1 MKKAVLGLKP
11 FGLHM
16 PQELG
21 ELWQATTSSVANT
34 ALEVAIR
41 VQTGEAAAGGVVVIG
56 ATNRPADL
64 DVGVLR
70 RLERR
75 VYVPLPDLPTRR
87 AFLSVVLAAQATS
100 LTDAD
105 LDAIAAATAG
115 YSGSD
120 IASLCKEAAMR
131 PIRELRPEQLVTV
144 ALASLRPLERADFE
158 KAAGVVKASVQPGT
172 LQSFEDWNAKFGI
185 HMSSLS

>member
-1 MKKAVLGLKP
+1 ML
-11 FGLHM
+11 M
-16 PQELG
+16 
-21 ELWQATTSSVANT
+21 
-34 ALEVAIR
+34 
-41 VQTGEAAAGGVVVIG
+41 QTGEAAAEGVIVIG

-64 DVGVLR
+64 DNGVLR

-87 AFLSVVLAAQATS
+87 ALLSVVLATQATS

-105 LDAIAAATAG
+105 LDAIARASAG

-131 PIRELRPEQLVTV
+131 PIRELKPEQLATV
-144 ALASLRPLERADFE
+144 VAASLRPLARTDFE
-158 KAAGVVKASVQPGT
+158 KAAGVVKASVQPAM
-172 LQSFEDWNAKFGI
+172 LQAFEDWNAKFGI
-185 HMSSLS
+185 HMGSLV